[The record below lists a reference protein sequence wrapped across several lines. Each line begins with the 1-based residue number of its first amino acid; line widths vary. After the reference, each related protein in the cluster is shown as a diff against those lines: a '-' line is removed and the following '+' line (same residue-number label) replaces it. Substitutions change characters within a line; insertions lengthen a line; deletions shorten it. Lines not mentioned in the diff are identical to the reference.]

1 MDRVII
7 IAEAGVNHN
16 GDIQLAKKLIDVAV
30 EAGVDCVKFQTF
42 KADNLV
48 SKKAKKAAYQQI
60 NLNEGNDSQYE
71 MLKKLE
77 LNHED
82 HLQLISYC
90 NERNIQFFSTAFDV
104 EGVEY
109 LNDLGFK
116 LFKIPSGEVTNYPY
130 LRAIAKCGKPVIL
143 STGMCSEKEIKEAID
158 VLLKFGLKMSDI
170 SILHC
175 NTEYPTPM
183 QDVNLK
189 AMIRIKDIFG
199 TNVGYSDHTLG
210 IEVPIA
216 AVAMGAVIIEKHF
229 TLDRSLP
236 GPDHAASL
244 EPNELKGM
252 VNAIRNIELAM
263 SGDGIKTP
271 SQSEFKNISI
281 ARKSIHVRKNLP
293 VGHVILEED
302 LIALRPGNG
311 ISPMEW
317 EQVVGKKLRIAKKE
331 FEILNVTDLL

>member
-1 MDRVII
+1 MK
-7 IAEAGVNHN
+7 E
-16 GDIQLAKKLIDVAV
+16 
-30 EAGVDCVKFQTF
+30 E
-42 KADNLV
+42 
-48 SKKAKKAAYQQI
+48 S
-60 NLNEGNDSQYE
+60 DSQYE

-77 LNHED
+77 LSHDD

-90 NERNIQFFSTAFDV
+90 NDRNIQFFSTAFDV

-109 LNDLGFK
+109 LNTLGFK

-143 STGMCSEKEIKEAID
+143 STGMCSEKDIKEAIE
-158 VLLKFGLKMSDI
+158 VLLKFGLSMSDI

-183 QDVNLK
+183 KDVNLK
-189 AMIRIKDIFG
+189 AMLHIKEVFG

-216 AVAMGAVIIEKHF
+216 AVALGAVIIEKHF

-244 EPNELKGM
+244 EPNELKSM
-252 VNAIRNIELAM
+252 VKAIRNVELAM
-263 SGDGIKTP
+263 AGDGIKTP

-281 ARKSIHVRKNLP
+281 ARKSIHVRKDLP
-293 VGHVILEED
+293 AGHVILEED
-302 LIALRPGNG
+302 VIALRPGNG

-317 EQVVGKKLRIAKKE
+317 EHVIGKKLCNAKKE
-331 FEILNVTDLL
+331 FEVLNSNDLQ